1 MTNSSEEQY
10 NEKILEVM
18 AKMEL
23 VKGESLETLDLLRDV
38 NDVVLGAG
46 ADVLSALGQEE
57 LAAAITKKESGDD
70 RSYYDGN

>member
-1 MTNSSEEQY
+1 
-10 NEKILEVM
+10 
-18 AKMEL
+18 
-23 VKGESLETLDLLRDV
+23 
-38 NDVVLGAG
+38 VVLGAG